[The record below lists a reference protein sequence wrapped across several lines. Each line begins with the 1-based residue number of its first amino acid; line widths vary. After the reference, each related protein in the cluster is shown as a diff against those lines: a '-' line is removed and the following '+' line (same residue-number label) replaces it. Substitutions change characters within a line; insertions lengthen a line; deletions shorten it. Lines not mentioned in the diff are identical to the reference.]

1 MTSRQYDLEMDY
13 FIIESLDKKNM
24 GYSNLFRLIKE
35 KYNPHIS
42 DDTLSRHLK
51 HLTESQRWI
60 HKDDR
65 YSPFYLTEKCKQL
78 IKLNTLVLT
87 SPVQKLIEPTSSVQR
102 AIKQIDIYILLL
114 LFKSGSTYKFK
125 SEAELENFLST
136 FGLSMKSLSVK
147 LFLNENLL
155 YLKIYESDD
164 GKISVQKKD
173 LGQHTSKGI
182 SFICNI
188 KGIKFPLSRY
198 RLEPFR
204 KSGITQ
210 AEIMNALSL
219 LSIEGI
225 LQEPVMY
232 KDDSIHLI
240 TDVTLF
246 DLMLEYGFYYELIK
260 RLLKKIWE
268 LRRPTTAE
276 IQWLRR
282 VEGDSVD
289 KVLIKSLTY
298 RQKMDLNKKRKL
310 MNDMR
315 KEIRSFVNGIKSID
329 QDHSAS
335 SINQK
340 YYSIVYEIRKIVYP
354 DWVSEESG
362 KEASVNTS

>member
-1 MTSRQYDLEMDY
+1 MNSMTSRQYDLEMDY

-51 HLTESQRWI
+51 HLTESDWI
-60 HKDDR
+60 HKDDK

-87 SPVQKLIEPTSSVQR
+87 SPVQRLIEPTSSVQR

-136 FGLSMKSLSVK
+136 FGLSMNSLSVK
-147 LFLNENLL
+147 LFLKESLL

-164 GKISVQKKD
+164 GKISVQKRD
-173 LGQHTSKGI
+173 LGPHTSKGI

-198 RLEPFR
+198 RLEPFQ
-204 KSGITQ
+204 KSGISQ
-210 AEIMNALSL
+210 DEIKESLSL
-219 LSIEGI
+219 LSIQGVV
-225 LQEPVMY
+225 QEPVIY
-232 KDDSIHLI
+232 KNDSIYLI

-246 DLMLEYGFYYELIK
+246 DLMLEYGFYYESIK

-268 LRRPTTAE
+268 LRKPTTAE
-276 IQWLRR
+276 VQWLRR
-282 VEGDSVD
+282 AEGDSVD
-289 KVLIKSLTY
+289 KVLIKSLIY
-298 RQKMDLNKKRKL
+298 RQKMDLNKKKKL
-310 MNDMR
+310 MNGMK
-315 KEIRSFVNGIKSID
+315 KEIRSFVNGIQSID
-329 QDHSAS
+329 QDYAA
-335 SINQK
+335 SINRT
-340 YYSIVYEIRKIVYP
+340 YYPIVYEIRKIVYP
-354 DWVSEESG
+354 DWIS
-362 KEASVNTS
+362 ARI